1 MVIFYSYVKLPEGKF
16 NPPFSIELAVNKNNI
31 PQFLGFFYVHV
42 PAGYGIIPYYSGV
55 PGYWP
60 MVVSVVKTVAV
71 LMLGYQ
77 AFDGPAFDGHKNG
90 VCTSHGQDIS
100 GTPKYHVRMYS
111 YSYVIDIYIYI

>member
-1 MVIFYSYVKLPEGKF
+1 LWDVV
-16 NPPFSIELAVNKNNI
+16 
-31 PQFLGFFYVHV
+31 GFFYIHV
-42 PAGYGIIPYYSGV
+42 PAGYGIIPYYSVV

-77 AFDGPAFDGHKNG
+77 AFDGHKNG

-111 YSYVIDIYIYI
+111 YSYVIYI